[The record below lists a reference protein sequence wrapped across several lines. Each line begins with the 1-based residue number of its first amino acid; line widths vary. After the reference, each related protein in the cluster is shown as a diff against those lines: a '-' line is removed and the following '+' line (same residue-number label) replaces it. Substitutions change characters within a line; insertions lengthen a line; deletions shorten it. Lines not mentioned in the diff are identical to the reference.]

1 MRTRL
6 SRRITLN
13 VLALGVF
20 AFSVFPV
27 YWMVLTAFKPTKEIQ
42 AETPSFLPT
51 HVTFTHFSTAVNAD
65 GFWTF
70 WRNSGM
76 VAISAVLA
84 SLVVACLAAYAVG
97 RMKWKGR
104 QAFILMV
111 FIAQMTPWEALLIPM
126 YVIARDTDML
136 DKLPML
142 TLIYFMM
149 TLPFTIVT
157 LRGFLKGDPG
167 RARGGRPGRRLQPVR
182 GVPADRLPAARAG
195 AAVHFAVRFH
205 HRVERVRLREPA
217 DHQEPGPAHAAGL
230 ALVVQQHVRYGLG
243 RHDGRGHPV
252 HAARPG
258 DLPGPA
264 GPGDH
269 RCGGGCRQGLVLRER
284 QPRRDPVPVSSVDG
298 AGVLDHG
305 AVGVSGGALE
315 EQRR

>member
-157 LRGFLKGDPG
+157 LRGFLKGIPVELEEAAQVDGCNQFEAFRRIVFPLLAPG
-167 RARGGRPGRRLQPVR
+167 LLSTSLFGFITAWNEFAFANLLIIKNQDQRTLPVWLSSFSNTFGTDWGATMAAATLFMLPVLAIFLVLQGRVTT
-182 GVPADRLPAARAG
+182 GVAAG
-195 AAVHFAVRFH
+195 AVK
-205 HRVERVRLREPA
+205 
-217 DHQEPGPAHAAGL
+217 G
-230 ALVVQQHVRYGLG
+230 
-243 RHDGRGHPV
+243 
-252 HAARPG
+252 
-258 DLPGPA
+258 
-264 GPGDH
+264 
-269 RCGGGCRQGLVLRER
+269 
-284 QPRRDPVPVSSVDG
+284 
-298 AGVLDHG
+298 
-305 AVGVSGGALE
+305 
-315 EQRR
+315 